1 MGRTAS
7 QDLKNKVENWV
18 YIGPTIRSAIQ
29 HNTIVT
35 GTREEVEKKLAY
47 AIEKYPP
54 IAQLLISSDELAR
67 ARQLIKQP
75 GNRLYEVYRRL
86 IAGFKN
92 VNGG

>member
-7 QDLKNKVENWV
+7 QNLKNKVENWV

-75 GNRLYEVYRRL
+75 GNRLYEVYRRF

>member
-1 MGRTAS
+1 MGRTATY
-7 QDLKNKVENWV
+7 DLKSKVENWV

-29 HNTIVT
+29 HNTILT

-75 GNRLYEVYRRL
+75 GNRLYEVYRRFV
-86 IAGFKN
+86 AGFNN

>member
-1 MGRTAS
+1 MGRTATH
-7 QDLKNKVENWV
+7 DLKSQVENWV

-29 HNTIVT
+29 HNTILT

-75 GNRLYEVYRRL
+75 GNRLYEVYRRF

>member
-1 MGRTAS
+1 MGRTATH
-7 QDLKNKVENWV
+7 DLKSQVENWV

-29 HNTIVT
+29 HNTILT

-54 IAQLLISSDELAR
+54 IAPLLISSDELAR

-75 GNRLYEVYRRL
+75 GNRLYEVYRRFV
-86 IAGFKN
+86 AGFNN

>member
-1 MGRTAS
+1 MGRTATH
-7 QDLKNKVENWV
+7 DLKSQVENWV

-29 HNTIVT
+29 HNTILT

-47 AIEKYPP
+47 AIEKYPL

-75 GNRLYEVYRRL
+75 GNRLYEVYRRFV
-86 IAGFKN
+86 AGFNN

>member
-1 MGRTAS
+1 MGRTATH
-7 QDLKNKVENWV
+7 DLKSQVENWV

-29 HNTIVT
+29 HNTILI

-75 GNRLYEVYRRL
+75 GNRLYEVYRRFV
-86 IAGFKN
+86 AGFNN

>member
-7 QDLKNKVENWV
+7 QDLKNQVENWV

-75 GNRLYEVYRRL
+75 GNRLYEVYRRF

>member
-1 MGRTAS
+1 MGRTATH
-7 QDLKNKVENWV
+7 DLKSQVENWV

-29 HNTIVT
+29 HNTILT

-75 GNRLYEVYRRL
+75 GNRLYEVYRRFV
-86 IAGFKN
+86 AGFNN